1 MADNMAKLGTARSA
15 IDTHLPL
22 EIKEEFVNIDEYT
35 RRLWQDEYD
44 ASKSGSNYR
53 ALEPQ
58 VSFKA
63 KYTTTNRKKENVIT
77 RLRLEKC
84 SLNKYLHDVKRHPDG
99 LCEMC
104 RVPEMIQHLL
114 LECKSNGFPKRLTTC
129 CSGLELEPTL
139 ANILSTPLLQDLVF
153 DLISS
158 TKRIL

>member
-1 MADNMAKLGTARSA
+1 VGVFGNEIADKMAKLGTARSA

-63 KYTTTNRKKENVIT
+63 KYTATNRKKENVTT
-77 RLRLEKC
+77 RLKLGKC
-84 SLNKYLHDVKRHPDG
+84 SLNKYLHDISV
-99 LCEMC
+99 
-104 RVPEMIQHLL
+104 I
-114 LECKSNGFPKRLTTC
+114 
-129 CSGLELEPTL
+129 PTDS
-139 ANILSTPLLQDLVF
+139 ARRAACP
-153 DLISS
+153 
-158 TKRIL
+158 R